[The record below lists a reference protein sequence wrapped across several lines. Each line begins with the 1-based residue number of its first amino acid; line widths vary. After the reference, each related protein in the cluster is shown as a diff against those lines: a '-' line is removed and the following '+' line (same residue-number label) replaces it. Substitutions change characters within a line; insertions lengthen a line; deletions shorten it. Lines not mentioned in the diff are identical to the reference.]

1 MKKRPVLLWWLAA
14 LLLATTI
21 SAEAAL
27 SAGDTA
33 YTKRYKTTLLAE
45 PSPQAKSTGEL
56 PLAQKVKIEQVQ
68 GNWLRVSSSSTNGW
82 VFLGSL
88 SETMPDEG
96 KGLDGV
102 PLLASSTTATAA
114 ARPLTPAADDYSQR
128 RSLGSA
134 SDDLNWMLTQ
144 CANITPQQVEA
155 YMQQNKKGEY
165 Q

>member
-1 MKKRPVLLWWLAA
+1 MKIRTALRLWPVAFALLAA
-14 LLLATTI
+14 VCVD
-21 SAEAAL
+21 AAF
-27 SAGDTA
+27 SAGGVA

-45 PSPQAKSTGEL
+45 PSPQAKSVGEL

-68 GNWLRVSSSSTNGW
+68 GNWLKVNSGSAAGW

-88 SETMPDEG
+88 SETKPDES
-96 KGLDGV
+96 KGLDGA

-128 RSLGSA
+128 NNLGNA
-134 SDDLNWMLTQ
+134 SDDLNWLLTT
-144 CANITPQQVEA
+144 CATITPAQVEN
-155 YMQQNKKGEY
+155 YLKTHHKGEY